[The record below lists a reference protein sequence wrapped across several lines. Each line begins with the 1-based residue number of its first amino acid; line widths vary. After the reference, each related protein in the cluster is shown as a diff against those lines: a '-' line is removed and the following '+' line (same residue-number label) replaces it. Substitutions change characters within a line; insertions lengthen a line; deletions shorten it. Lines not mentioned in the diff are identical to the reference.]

1 MRTPSQP
8 LPLPCLQ
15 ASRRPSLNTNE
26 PLVKENANTGPGRRH
41 GAILTPVLTFSTTHV
56 TCPSSLSLS
65 VAALNIRK
73 MQTPSLPVLFCSTI
87 AYFNDAYFQVFST
100 GLALVALT
108 ATLGQAVPH
117 HLRRQGLSDGYG
129 APQGPILTS
138 GTGSSG
144 GGSGGRPSYNGG
156 GGGGGGGK
164 PSYNNNGG
172 GGGGGKKP
180 FNPFDLFG
188 GKKPG
193 GGGGGG
199 GGGKPF
205 NPFGLFGGKKPGGGN
220 GGNRPRPSYG
230 KPRPSGGG
238 GGGSRPSYG
247 GGNGGGGGNR
257 PRPTYGA
264 GGGGKLPGFSLP
276 DLSGIKNVVG
286 GIVDAKKVLCVH
298 CSPIHSWENFHS
310 HSLDS

>member
-1 MRTPSQP
+1 MWSEPCTPRARPS
-8 LPLPCLQ
+8 LPLFV
-15 ASRRPSLNTNE
+15 ASKPRGGPSLNTNE
-26 PLVKENANTGPGRRH
+26 PLVKENANTEPGRRH
-41 GAILTPVLTFSTTHV
+41 GAILTPVLTFSRTHV
-56 TCPSSLSLS
+56 TCPSAKTLSPA
-65 VAALNIRK
+65 AALNIRK
-73 MQTPSLPVLFCSTI
+73 MQTRAPPSLPVLFRSTI

-100 GLALVALT
+100 GLALVALA
-108 ATLGQAVPH
+108 ATLGQAVPYH

-180 FNPFDLFG
+180 FNPFDLFA
-188 GKKPG
+188 GKKP

-205 NPFGLFGGKKPGGGN
+205 NPFDLFGGKKPGGGGN

-238 GGGSRPSYG
+238 SRPSYG
-247 GGNGGGGGNR
+247 GGNSGGGNR
-257 PRPTYGA
+257 PRPSYGA
-264 GGGGKLPGFSLP
+264 GGGGKLPGFSFP

-286 GIVDAKKVLCVH
+286 GIVDAKKVRCM
-298 CSPIHSWENFHS
+298 
-310 HSLDS
+310 